1 MQVEDN
7 GPMKIDLSNK
17 CEIEKWCE
25 LFDCS
30 EETLRYCVTYA
41 GKSIV
46 SIESFLTMNRDWIE
60 RRNELI

>member
-1 MQVEDN
+1 
-7 GPMKIDLSNK
+7 MKIDLSNK